1 MNMGGGPD
9 KKLRESSP
17 MDIDTAEAASR
28 FPDVSLLPPLPP
40 TTSGSVTSYQGP
52 SEYHRGSLNS
62 FATSMMPQAPVNEP
76 GGASTFPVIT
86 PAPISPEHYIYT
98 PRVGTFVPIS
108 LTTSMSSAL
117 ALATQNPDTQ
127 QQQISP
133 SLTAQNLPP
142 PAYDSVGSFSDT
154 GPADPGLM
162 AIQNTTITTETG
174 DSGIARLQS
183 SAQLLQN
190 RIPGWEGPG
199 GPTTAGQGPTAT
211 ISGIKSFFLPP
222 PKSQGVKRCILP
234 LEYLTAPIY
243 PSMPPPLFSRP
254 PQTITAHPATV
265 SYQSTSEDLVHS
277 GSEEQPSSPRITNE
291 RTSASAPHRAG
302 SQEEADMQ
310 YPSPFGSR
318 PAITSY
324 QSQLGSAAFDRRR
337 SQDLGYPNNE
347 QWVSSPLST
356 EERIGASHRPK
367 SPEGSDW
374 QYALSVGANEAR
386 NSPSDEDPRQRLRQR
401 PLTDDERIQKRDPSP
416 RRPIQGGYIS
426 ESGQRLN
433 GTHPIQTA
441 RLAGLVHAGRA
452 LIPGNNR
459 PQSKPSVI
467 LFYESTKPFYG
478 FTNFSPH
485 EVRYENK
492 VYPTSEHLFQSMKFL
507 EARPLLA
514 EHIRTAGPQPRVAL
528 TEARRFA
535 PEMEQVILHKF
546 QQHPALKK
554 QLLSTGDAKLIENAG
569 ANDAFWGNGADGKGR
584 NELGIALM
592 KLRDHFRLE
601 GASRAQR

>member
-190 RIPGWEGPG
+190 RIPGWEGEDHE
-199 GPTTAGQGPTAT
+199 TTYTNREQRSVDSRSITVQVLGAPP
-211 ISGIKSFFLPP
+211 LPD
-222 PKSQGVKRCILP
+222 KALLP
-234 LEYLTAPIY
+234 LSQIKVHLKTWYIRAVKIKVSWAAR
-243 PSMPPPLFSRP
+243 PS
-254 PQTITAHPATV
+254 IE
-265 SYQSTSEDLVHS
+265 EDLKTWDI
-277 GSEEQPSSPRITNE
+277 Q
-291 RTSASAPHRAG
+291 
-302 SQEEADMQ
+302 
-310 YPSPFGSR
+310 
-318 PAITSY
+318 ITSVSDEMLALEGLTVITKVKKKKGHL
-324 QSQLGSAAFDRRR
+324 Q
-337 SQDLGYPNNE
+337 NHTE
-347 QWVSSPLST
+347 WVSSPLST

-535 PEMEQVILHKF
+535 PEVRKDWYDVNILVMEQVILHKF